1 MTNLSA
7 SQLRERLL
15 ESFKS
20 TDAQIVLHD
29 TSKPYVLDVTSQDGR
44 NLRLAI
50 YVWNCTHGGGAA
62 RASDEYRVQ
71 FTGPMPT
78 QHTTRKTLVLGWHSG
93 YEVWAAWDIRLHDGS
108 TGRSPSAQIKE
119 EALRNAHL
127 NGFAS
132 IKRQNDEWAL
142 AFRSELIFEYADSV
156 PGIHDAASSLAVRKL
171 DNMSTVTDAEIISIK
186 NTERRLIVQKII
198 KRYRAFDFRKR
209 VLTAYGNKC
218 AVCDIDLDLLDA
230 AHIVPVYAPGSTDE
244 TKNGIALCKNHHKA
258 LDDVLITVAPD
269 YRVEVS
275 ENRSNE
281 LQARKIATS
290 LKHFKSNLRPIIRL
304 PADRRDYPDPMYL
317 RSGQKLK
324 GWKP

>member
-7 SQLRERLL
+7 NQLRERLL
-15 ESFKS
+15 DSFRGAGS
-20 TDAQIVLHD
+20 QVVLEDA
-29 TSKPYVLDVTSQDGR
+29 SKPYKLDVTSEDGR
-44 NLRLAI
+44 TLRLAI

-78 QHTTRKTLVLGWHSG
+78 QHASRRTLVLGWHSG

-132 IKRQNDEWAL
+132 IKRQNEEWAL

-156 PGIHDAASSLAVRKL
+156 PAIHDAANTIAVRKL
-171 DNMSTVTDAEIISIK
+171 DKISTLTDEDITSIK
-186 NTERRLIVQKII
+186 NVERRLIVQKIV

-218 AVCDIDLDLLDA
+218 AVCDLDLDLLDA
-230 AHIVPVYAPGSTDE
+230 AHIVPVNAPGSTDE
-244 TKNGIALCKNHHKA
+244 TRNGLALCKNHHKA
-258 LDDVLITVAPD
+258 LDDILISVAPD
-269 YRVEVS
+269 YRIEVS
-275 ENRSNE
+275 EKKSEHLRN
-281 LQARKIATS
+281 RKIAQS
-290 LKHFKSNLRPIIRL
+290 LSEFKSGLRPIIRL
-304 PADRRDYPDPMYL
+304 PADRRDYPDPTYL
-317 RSGQKLK
+317 RGGQKIR
-324 GWKP
+324 GWNP